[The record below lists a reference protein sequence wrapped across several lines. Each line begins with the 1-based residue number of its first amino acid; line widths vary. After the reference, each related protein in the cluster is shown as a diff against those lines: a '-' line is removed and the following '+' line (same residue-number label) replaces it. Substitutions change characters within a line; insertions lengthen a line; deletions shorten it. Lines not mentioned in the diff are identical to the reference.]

1 MRCPFLGEISQTCST
16 PGTPE
21 STFPWAQVCVG
32 VCVHGPRDGA
42 SRMIPL
48 KSVGKGLLLKFQ
60 FLKILA
66 VFSFSKGSGIV
77 NGCHFGNLTA
87 QLRLTALP
95 SAENPLTGS
104 CTSRTTLAHSAPSH
118 QSDSQGAEQAGR
130 NSRMLSEKEAGAAH
144 KPNHPSPFIPLPP
157 WQDMSIPTAP
167 PL

>member
-104 CTSRTTLAHSAPSH
+104 CTSRTTLAGPILLPPTRVIPKE
-118 QSDSQGAEQAGR
+118 QSRQVGTAGCSLR
-130 NSRMLSEKEAGAAH
+130 KKLVL
-144 KPNHPSPFIPLPP
+144 PTSPTTPLPSYLSHP
-157 WQDMSIPTAP
+157 GRT
-167 PL
+167 